1 MSSGLPDVYRS
12 DARPGQHCARNA
24 PCARRGRRRE
34 SATAVPE
41 EQWRRAYGRCAPIA
55 LLVNRASALGQSV
68 SDQLAR
74 SGIPALHRSVAAFC
88 SGAALLCAAARGEAA
103 RRDPCTAR
111 PPKAGPRVS
120 AVLRVPSAARAAP
133 SAPAAPTWAT
143 ACAASSCLAR
153 FEPMGG
159 TKAECGRGGG
169 PQCDSTPRG
178 SMPCSGRAAAVRTS
192 CCGSPTVGGHVVW
205 MVRACRVD
213 VARNGYV
220 PRGAAGLTRCWYPA
234 DNLRGTVPSYLGP
247 DGDRPPPTGRA
258 PSGTGPAT
266 TGRRRIPRRMRC
278 GAAPPPAASAARRRR
293 CACRVARR
301 VAAA

>member
-1 MSSGLPDVYRS
+1 MR
-12 DARPGQHCARNA
+12 ARPGQHCARNA

-55 LLVNRASALGQSV
+55 LLVNQASALGQSV

-111 PPKAGPRVS
+111 PPAGPRAS

-133 SAPAAPTWAT
+133 SESPAAPAWAT

-153 FEPMGG
+153 FELMGG
-159 TKAECGRGGG
+159 TKAECGRA
-169 PQCDSTPRG
+169 QRWALVRLH
-178 SMPCSGRAAAVRTS
+178 SGHAGRCRA
-192 CCGSPTVGGHVVW
+192 VV
-205 MVRACRVD
+205 V
-213 VARNGYV
+213 
-220 PRGAAGLTRCWYPA
+220 
-234 DNLRGTVPSYLGP
+234 
-247 DGDRPPPTGRA
+247 
-258 PSGTGPAT
+258 
-266 TGRRRIPRRMRC
+266 
-278 GAAPPPAASAARRRR
+278 RRR
-293 CACRVARR
+293 CARPAVVRPQ
-301 VAAA
+301 